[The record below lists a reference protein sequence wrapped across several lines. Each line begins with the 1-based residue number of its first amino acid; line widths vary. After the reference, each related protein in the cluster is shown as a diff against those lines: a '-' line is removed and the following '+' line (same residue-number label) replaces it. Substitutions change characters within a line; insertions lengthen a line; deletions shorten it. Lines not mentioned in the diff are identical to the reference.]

1 MIYMC
6 PYCGSS
12 LPKALQDG
20 ICICNNCGSLFDS
33 SQQSRLLSAAWIIR
47 KKSYTP
53 DEMVRKLCLSIDEA
67 TMVDQKIN
75 IDSLSHDEFLTYLRE
90 LRVPTRCYM

>member
-6 PYCGSS
+6 PYCGSN

-20 ICICNNCGSLFDS
+20 ICICNNCGCLFDS
-33 SQQSRLLSAAWIIR
+33 SQQSKLLSAAWIIR
-47 KKSYTP
+47 KKRYTP

-75 IDSLSHDEFLTYLRE
+75 IDLLSHDEFLIYLRD